1 MQALKAL
8 EDNAEPSPEMR
19 ILSISNDGKVF
30 LSFNNDMH
38 FPTNFTDILN
48 FRVSKKDLN
57 VTKSA
62 KNAKSFDKKVGS
74 QQLVNGAEFLFF
86 EIISYDT
93 ESVSPYLDSWNVTDV
108 NPRLITV

>member
-30 LSFNNDMH
+30 LSLNNDMH

-93 ESVSPYLDSWNVTDV
+93 ESVSPYLDSWNVTSV
-108 NPRLITV
+108 SPRLITI